1 MTLTVLDLSNNRIGT
16 IDENALD
23 GCTNLRFLYLNQ
35 NNISN
40 WVDIN
45 PNTLLQPAFHLEEL
59 SLAGNPLTSFTTVD
73 QSYVLTSSS
82 LKLLDLS
89 NCKISKIFG
98 PVLDGKFIVPYDSSS
113 VID

>member
-1 MTLTVLDLSNNRIGT
+1 MTLTTLELSNNHIQVIG
-16 IDENALD
+16 ENALQD
-23 GCTNLRFLYLNQ
+23 CVNLRFLYLNK

-45 PNTLLQPAFHLEEL
+45 PNMLLQPALHLETL

-73 QSYVLTSSS
+73 QSYVLTSGS

-89 NCKISKIFG
+89 DCRISKITG
-98 PVLDGKFIVPYDSSS
+98 PVLDGKLME
-113 VID
+113 

>member
-1 MTLTVLDLSNNRIGT
+1 MTLNILSLSSNRIQT
-16 IDENALD
+16 IDENALT
-23 GCTNLRFLYLNQ
+23 GCTNLRSLYLNH

-45 PNTLLQPAFHLEEL
+45 PNLLLQPAVHLEEL

-89 NCKISKIFG
+89 DCKISKIVG
-98 PVLDGKFIVPYDSSS
+98 PVLDGKSFES
-113 VID
+113 

>member
-1 MTLTVLDLSNNRIGT
+1 MLLTTLELSNNHIET
-16 IDENALD
+16 IDENALE
-23 GCTNLRFLYLNQ
+23 GCVNLRFLYLNK

-45 PNTLLQPAFHLEEL
+45 PNMILQPAIHLETL

-89 NCKISKIFG
+89 DCKISKITG
-98 PVLDGKFIVPYDSSS
+98 PVLDGKFV
-113 VID
+113 